1 MGGDIEL
8 KSTPP
13 PGARFPSSRFPSY
26 GRDMRQPSPS
36 AETTERKHLS
46 FAALRHPDCRIY
58 LLAGAVAMMG
68 DNIEH
73 VISYWMIFQ
82 KFHSPALAGF
92 AVLTHWL
99 PFLLFSVYSGA
110 LADRFDPRRIIQ
122 FGMCMFMVASVGW
135 GVLFLTD
142 SLEQWHAGVLLVI
155 HGMAGVLWGPAS
167 QLLIHEI
174 VGPAHL
180 QSAIRLSSTSRQL
193 GVLMGPA
200 IGGGLLLVIGS
211 AYGILLNTLFYLPL
225 IYWLWKAPYGP
236 RFRKEGSVPR
246 RRPAMRGFHDII
258 STIRSIAGN
267 PIIVSMV
274 LLVGFASLFIGNAHQ
289 AQMPE
294 FAQDLGFDD
303 AGLYYSVLL
312 AGNASGA
319 LIAGIVLE
327 SRSLLPAKPVTAI
340 ILVMLWCFAIGG
352 FAMADSYPLAVAAL
366 FIAGFLNLS
375 YNSMAQTLVQLHAPQ
390 EIRGQVI
397 GLYNMS
403 GNGLKAFS
411 GITVGFGG
419 ALIGVH
425 WSLALSATA
434 LLATMVGLMSFTAWN
449 TARQDTG

>member
-1 MGGDIEL
+1 M
-8 KSTPP
+8 SQ
-13 PGARFPSSRFPSY
+13 SN
-26 GRDMRQPSPS
+26 SPKQS
-36 AETTERKHLS
+36 AEPKHKS

-58 LLAGAVAMMG
+58 LLGAAVAMMA

-73 VISYWMIFQ
+73 VISYWIIFQ

-92 AVLTHWL
+92 AVLSHWL

-122 FGMCMFMVASVGW
+122 FGMVMFMTASLGW
-135 GVLFLTD
+135 GVLFWTD

-155 HGMAGVLWGPAS
+155 HGMSGVLWGPAS

-174 VGPAHL
+174 VGPKHL

-200 IGGGLLLVIGS
+200 IGGGLLLTVG
-211 AYGILLNTLFYLPL
+211 ATYGILLNALFYLPL

-236 RFRKEGSVPR
+236 RFREGAPTK
-246 RRPAMRGFHDII
+246 RPAMRGYQDIV
-258 STIRSIAGN
+258 STIRTIASN

-274 LLVGFASLFIGNAHQ
+274 LLAGLASLFVGNAHQ

-294 FAQDLGFDD
+294 FAHDLGHSD
-303 AGLYYSVLL
+303 AGLHYSILL
-312 AGNASGA
+312 AGNAGGA
-319 LIAGIVLE
+319 LIAGIILE
-327 SRSLLPAKPVTAI
+327 SRSMLPAKPRTAI
-340 ILVMLWCFAIGG
+340 TLVMLWCLAVGG
-352 FAMADSYPLAVAAL
+352 FAVTGSYPLAVALL

-390 EIRGQVI
+390 EIRGRVI

-403 GNGLKAFS
+403 SNGMKAFS

-419 ALIGVH
+419 ALIGIQ
-425 WSLALSATA
+425 WSLALSALA
-434 LLATMVGLMSFTAWN
+434 LLATMVALMSFTAWTSVKPDSN
-449 TARQDTG
+449 

>member
-1 MGGDIEL
+1 M
-8 KSTPP
+8 SQ
-13 PGARFPSSRFPSY
+13 SN
-26 GRDMRQPSPS
+26 SPKQS
-36 AETTERKHLS
+36 AEPKHKS

-58 LLAGAVAMMG
+58 LLGAAVAMMA

-73 VISYWMIFQ
+73 VISYWIIFQ
-82 KFHSPALAGF
+82 KVHSPAWAGF
-92 AVLTHWL
+92 AVLSHWL

-122 FGMCMFMVASVGW
+122 FGMVMFMTASLGW
-135 GVLFLTD
+135 GVLFWTD

-155 HGMAGVLWGPAS
+155 HGMSGVLWGPAS

-174 VGPAHL
+174 VGPKHL

-200 IGGGLLLVIGS
+200 IGGGLLLTVG
-211 AYGILLNTLFYLPL
+211 ATYGILLNALFYLQL

-236 RFRKEGSVPR
+236 RFREGAPTK
-246 RRPAMRGFHDII
+246 RPAMRGYQDIV
-258 STIRSIAGN
+258 STIRTIASN

-274 LLVGFASLFIGNAHQ
+274 LLAGLASLFVGNAHQ

-294 FAQDLGFDD
+294 FAHDLGHSD
-303 AGLYYSVLL
+303 AGLHYSILL
-312 AGNASGA
+312 AGNAGGA
-319 LIAGIVLE
+319 LIAGIILE
-327 SRSLLPAKPVTAI
+327 SRSMLPAKPRTAI
-340 ILVMLWCFAIGG
+340 TLVMLWCLAVGG
-352 FAMADSYPLAVAAL
+352 FAVTGSYPLAVALL

-390 EIRGQVI
+390 EIRGRVI

-403 GNGLKAFS
+403 SNGMKAFS

-419 ALIGVH
+419 ALIGIQ
-425 WSLALSATA
+425 WSLALSALA
-434 LLATMVGLMSFTAWN
+434 LLATMVALMSFTAWTSVKPDSN
-449 TARQDTG
+449 

>member
-1 MGGDIEL
+1 
-8 KSTPP
+8 
-13 PGARFPSSRFPSY
+13 
-26 GRDMRQPSPS
+26 
-36 AETTERKHLS
+36 
-46 FAALRHPDCRIY
+46 
-58 LLAGAVAMMG
+58 VAMMA

-73 VISYWMIFQ
+73 VISYWIIFQ

-92 AVLTHWL
+92 AVLSHWL

-122 FGMCMFMVASVGW
+122 FGMVMFMTASLGW
-135 GVLFLTD
+135 GVLFWTD

-155 HGMAGVLWGPAS
+155 HGMSGVLWGPAS

-174 VGPAHL
+174 VGPKHL

-200 IGGGLLLVIGS
+200 IGGGLLLTVG
-211 AYGILLNTLFYLPL
+211 ATYGILLNALFYLPL

-236 RFRKEGSVPR
+236 RFREGAPTK
-246 RRPAMRGFHDII
+246 RPAMRGYQDIV
-258 STIRSIAGN
+258 STIRTIASN

-274 LLVGFASLFIGNAHQ
+274 LLAGLASLFVGNAHQ

-294 FAQDLGFDD
+294 FAHDLGHSD
-303 AGLYYSVLL
+303 AGLHYSILL
-312 AGNASGA
+312 AGNAGGA
-319 LIAGIVLE
+319 LIAGIILE
-327 SRSLLPAKPVTAI
+327 SRSMLPAKPRTAI
-340 ILVMLWCFAIGG
+340 TLVMLWCLAVGG
-352 FAMADSYPLAVAAL
+352 FAVTGSYPLAVALL

-390 EIRGQVI
+390 EIRGRVI

-403 GNGLKAFS
+403 SNGMKAFS

-419 ALIGVH
+419 ALIGIQ
-425 WSLALSATA
+425 WSLALSALA
-434 LLATMVGLMSFTAWN
+434 LLATMVALMSFTAWTSVKPDSN
-449 TARQDTG
+449 